1 MKNAY
6 PRDMVGYGRH
16 LPKVQWPKNARIAV
30 QFVLNYEEGGENCVL
45 HGDSQ
50 SESYLSEIV
59 GTTARSNARDL
70 NIESIYEYG
79 SRAGFWRI
87 RRLFTQKKVPLTV
100 FAVGMALERNP
111 EAAAAMVETGWE
123 VASHGYRWI
132 DYHEI
137 SEEIERE
144 HIQKCIHVI
153 EELTGERPHGWYT
166 GRISPNTRRLV
177 VEDGGFLYDSDAY
190 ADDLPY
196 WDNTYGKPLLI
207 IPYALD
213 TNDFRYAMPQGFNSG
228 EQFFL
233 YVKDAFDYLY
243 AEGESRPKMLSIGL
257 HDRLSGRPGRTRA
270 LARFLDY
277 VLDHEKVW
285 IARRIDI
292 ARHWHEKHPY
302 QPIG

>member
-87 RRLFTQKKVPLTV
+87 WRLFTQKKVPLTV

>member
-1 MKNAY
+1 MKKAY

-16 LPKVQWPKNARIAV
+16 LPKVQWPENARIAV

-111 EAAAAMVETGWE
+111 EAAKAMAEAGWE

-132 DYHEI
+132 DYHEVF
-137 SEEIERE
+137 EEIERE

-257 HDRLSGRPGRTRA
+257 HCRLSGRPGRTKA
-270 LARFLDY
+270 LAKFLDY